1 MQFLQEQVAVGNKIQ
16 SVEDLEKLICA
27 YNITRDTVSEY
38 HQECRRKTYYE
49 DSSDSQNSIQGSMS
63 GYQECVGEEQ
73 HQQRKFTQT
82 FTLPGMITP
91 IKKSRPNE
99 CTRR

>member
-1 MQFLQEQVAVGNKIQ
+1 M
-16 SVEDLEKLICA
+16 EDLENLFCA
-27 YNITRDTVSEY
+27 YNITRDTESEY
-38 HQECRRKTYYE
+38 DQECGRKTYYE

-63 GYQECVGEEQ
+63 GYQECGGEEQ
-73 HQQRKFTQT
+73 HQQRKITKT
-82 FTLPGMITP
+82 FTLPCMITP